1 MGRDRHASSRFVV
14 LADIDLSGQDYRQP
28 VTRVANPDERLAC
41 TVRSEFAKPTQPL
54 DFGRLPG
61 GEHLLTAR
69 IRDLLG
75 RRGHTRLRS
84 KNEDWIRRIRR
95 QSGREC
101 RNALALATW
110 PTSWSRSLLPG
121 CRSFQP

>member
-1 MGRDRHASSRFVV
+1 MGRDRHASSHVVV
-14 LADIDLSGQDYRQP
+14 LTDIDLSGQDYGQP
-28 VTRVANPDERLAC
+28 VTRVADPDERLARD
-41 TVRSEFAKPTQPL
+41 VRSEFAKPTQPL
-54 DFGRLPG
+54 DFGRLQG

-69 IRDLLG
+69 VNERLG

-84 KNEDWIRRIRR
+84 KNEDRIRRIRR

-101 RNALALATW
+101 RNALALATC

-121 CRSFQP
+121 CWSFQP